1 MVALIQNWFKR
12 HLSDPEAV
20 GLILLLT
27 ICVVSLMLIGGIL
40 TPVLTSVVIAY
51 LLNGIV
57 KGLDRCKIPHTL
69 STTIVCVIFVGALYV
84 GILLLLPLLWDQ
96 LSRLIVE
103 LPKFISLSNDY
114 IVKLHQRYPD
124 YVSVDQFKHVL
135 LSFRSELANLGQ
147 YALSISISSLSN
159 LVTLVVYLVL
169 APMLVFF
176 MIKDAN
182 IIIPWITQFMPQ
194 KRRLISQVWF
204 EVNDQIGNFVRA
216 KVLEIFV
223 VSIVSILAFV
233 LLGLNYSVL
242 LGILVGLSVL
252 IPFVGITIVTLP
264 VIIVAYL
271 QWGWTPDFV
280 YLVIVYS
287 IIAILDGNVL
297 APLLFSEAVKLH
309 PVAVIVA
316 ILFFGGIWGFW
327 GVFFAI
333 PLATLVKAI
342 LNAF

>member
-20 GLILLLT
+20 GLILLLS
-27 ICVVSLMLIGGIL
+27 ISIISLMLIGGIL

-51 LLNGIV
+51 LLNGFV
-57 KGLDRCKIPHTL
+57 KALDRCKLPHTL
-69 STTIVCVIFVGALYV
+69 STSIVCFIFVGALYV

-103 LPKFISLSNDY
+103 LPKFISISNDY
-114 IVKLHQRYPD
+114 IVKLHDRYPD
-124 YVSVDQFKHVL
+124 YVSVDQFKQVL
-135 LSFRSELANLGQ
+135 LSFRAELSNLGQ

-169 APMLVFF
+169 APLLIFF
-176 MIKDAN
+176 MLKDAD
-182 IIIPWITQFMPQ
+182 IIIPWLTQFIPQ

-223 VSIVSILAFV
+223 VSSVSILAFV
-233 LLGLNYSVL
+233 LLNLNYSVL

-252 IPFVGITIVTLP
+252 IPFVGVTIVTLP

-271 QWGWTPDFV
+271 QWGWTPQFA

-342 LNAF
+342 INAF